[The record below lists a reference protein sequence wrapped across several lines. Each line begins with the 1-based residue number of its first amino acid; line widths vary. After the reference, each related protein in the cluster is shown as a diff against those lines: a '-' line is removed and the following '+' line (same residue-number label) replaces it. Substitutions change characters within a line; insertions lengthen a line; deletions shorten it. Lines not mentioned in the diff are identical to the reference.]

1 MGLQLLDLSVAVK
14 KCKKRKPCKQFD
26 ADFGENEMKTAIIN
40 AKIVTANTIIENGVC
55 VFAEGRIEYVGTKKQ
70 NVERTIDAENQYLIP
85 GFIDLHCHGGNGLEF
100 MDASSEEMENIARF
114 HLLHGTTTMLATT
127 LAAGDKE
134 TEHALD
140 TFEEYQKKHPSGTLK
155 GVHMEGP
162 WLNSEQCGAQNVEY
176 MKLPNK
182 NELKRLK
189 KTYPFILR
197 VGAAPELTGGLEFGK
212 ESANLGVV
220 ASVAHTDAD
229 FQGIA
234 EAKENGY
241 TLMTHLYSGM
251 KGVTR
256 KNSFRI
262 AGAVEAGLYFD
273 DLFVEIIADGRHL
286 PLALLQLIYKCK
298 GADRICLIT
307 DAIRAGGMPNGTQTV
322 IGSLKNGLPV
332 IVEDDVAKL
341 LDRQSFAGST
351 ATMDRVY
358 RTMAQAIGKD
368 MVALSKMAS
377 LTPARVMGWTDRGE
391 IAVGKR
397 ADLLLVSEELNLE
410 KIIYQGDIS

>member
-1 MGLQLLDLSVAVK
+1 
-14 KCKKRKPCKQFD
+14 
-26 ADFGENEMKTAIIN
+26 MKMRTTIIN
-40 AKIVTANTIIENGVC
+40 AKIVTTTEIIENGVC
-55 VFAEGRIEYVGTKKQ
+55 MIENGHIRYVGTKIQAANKT
-70 NVERTIDAENQYLIP
+70 VDAQGNYLIP
-85 GFIDLHCHGGNGLEF
+85 GFIDLHCHGGQGLEF
-100 MDASSEEMENIARF
+100 MDATADEYAEIANF
-114 HLLHGTTTMLATT
+114 HLSHGTTTMLATT
-127 LAAGDKE
+127 LAASDQE
-134 TEHALD
+134 TESALN
-140 TFEEYQKKHPSGTLK
+140 TFEQFYKRYPYTTLK

-162 WLNSEQCGAQNVEY
+162 WLNPAQCGAQNVEY
-176 MKLPNK
+176 MKTPSVE
-182 NELKRLK
+182 ELKALK
-189 KTYPFILR
+189 EKYPFILR
-197 VGAAPELTGGLEFGK
+197 IGAAPELDGGLEFGK
-212 ESANLGVV
+212 QSKNLGIV
-220 ASVAHTDAD
+220 ASIAHTDGD
-229 FQGIA
+229 FNDIKK
-234 EAKENGY
+234 AKENGY

-286 PLALLQLIYKCK
+286 PLELLRFIYKCK

-351 ATMDRVY
+351 ATTDRLY
-358 RTMAQAIGKD
+358 KTMAKAIGKD
-368 MVALSKMAS
+368 MVALSKMS
-377 LTPARVMGWTDRGE
+377 STTPAKVMGWTDRGE

-397 ADLLLVSEELNLE
+397 ADMLLVNEELEIE
-410 KIIYQGDIS
+410 KIIFGGNIQ

>member
-1 MGLQLLDLSVAVK
+1 
-14 KCKKRKPCKQFD
+14 
-26 ADFGENEMKTAIIN
+26 MKTAIVN
-40 AKIVTANTIIENGVC
+40 ANVITANEMIEKGVC
-55 VFAEGRIEYVGTKKQ
+55 VFENGIIEYVGTQ
-70 NVERTIDAENQYLIP
+70 MQDADCTIDAKNQYLIP

-100 MDASSEEMENIARF
+100 MDASADEMDEIARF
-114 HLLHGTTTMLATT
+114 HLSHGTTTMLATT
-127 LAAGDKE
+127 LAASSEE
-134 TEHALD
+134 TERALR
-140 TFEEYQKKHPSGTLK
+140 TFAAYQDNYPNGTLK

-162 WLNSEQCGAQNVEY
+162 WLNPEQCGAQNVAY
-176 MKLPNK
+176 MKTPNK
-182 NELKRLK
+182 GELKDLK
-189 KTYPFILR
+189 EKYPFILR
-197 VGAAPELTGGLEFGK
+197 VSTAPELEGGMDFGK
-212 ESANLGVV
+212 TAKELAIV
-220 ASVAHTDAD
+220 ASAAHTDAD
-229 FQGIA
+229 FQTISK
-234 EAKENGY
+234 AKENGY

-286 PLALLQLIYKCK
+286 PVELLQFIYKCK

-307 DAIRAGGMPNGTQTV
+307 DAIRAGGMQNGSKTV

-351 ATMDRVY
+351 ATADRVY
-358 RTMAQAIGKD
+358 QTMSQAIGKD

-377 LTPARVMGWTDRGE
+377 LTPARVMSFTDRGE

-397 ADLLLVSEELNLE
+397 ADLLIVNENLNI
-410 KIIYQGDIS
+410 KQVIYGGETI

>member
-1 MGLQLLDLSVAVK
+1 
-14 KCKKRKPCKQFD
+14 
-26 ADFGENEMKTAIIN
+26 MKTAVIN
-40 AKIVTANTIIENGVC
+40 AKIVTANEVIKNGVC
-55 VFAEGRIEYVGTKKQ
+55 VFLDEKIEYVGTKMQ
-70 NVERTIDAENQYLIP
+70 NADCVIDAKGQYLLP

-100 MDASSEEMENIARF
+100 MDASAEEMDMIAEF
-114 HLLHGTTTMLATT
+114 HLSHGTTTMLATT
-127 LAAGDKE
+127 LAASDIE
-134 TEHALD
+134 TERALCV
-140 TFEEYQKKHPSGTLK
+140 FEEYKEKYPFGSLK
-155 GVHMEGP
+155 GVHLEGP
-162 WLNSEQCGAQNVEY
+162 WLNPEQCGAQNTECMKAPSVE
-176 MKLPNK
+176 
-182 NELKRLK
+182 ELKALK
-189 KTYPFILR
+189 ERYPFILR
-197 VGAAPELTGGLEFGK
+197 IGAAPELEGGLEFGRVSG
-212 ESANLGVV
+212 ELGIV

-286 PLALLQLIYKCK
+286 PLELLQFIYKCK

-307 DAIRAGGMPNGTQTV
+307 DAIRASGLENGSQTV

-351 ATMDRVY
+351 ATADRLY
-358 RTMAQAIGKD
+358 KTMSQAIGKD
-368 MVALSKMAS
+368 MVALSKMTS

-397 ADLLLVSEELNLE
+397 ADMILVNEELE
-410 KIIYQGDIS
+410 IQKIIFGGKIQ

>member
-1 MGLQLLDLSVAVK
+1 
-14 KCKKRKPCKQFD
+14 
-26 ADFGENEMKTAIIN
+26 MKTAIVN
-40 AKIVTANTIIENGVC
+40 ANVITANEMIENGVC
-55 VFAEGRIEYVGTKKQ
+55 VFENGIIEYVGTQ
-70 NVERTIDAENQYLIP
+70 VPNADCTIDAKNQYLIP

-100 MDASSEEMENIARF
+100 MDASADEMDEIARF
-114 HLLHGTTTMLATT
+114 HLSHGTTTMLATT
-127 LAAGDKE
+127 LAASSEE
-134 TEHALD
+134 TERALC
-140 TFEEYQKKHPSGTLK
+140 TFEEYQKRYPNGTLK

-162 WLNSEQCGAQNVEY
+162 WLNPEQCGAQNVAY
-176 MKLPNK
+176 MRTPNK
-182 NELKRLK
+182 DELKDLK
-189 KTYPFILR
+189 EKYPFILR
-197 VGAAPELTGGLEFGK
+197 VSAAPELKGGMDFGK
-212 ESANLGVV
+212 TAKELGIV
-220 ASVAHTDAD
+220 ASAAHTDAD
-229 FQGIA
+229 FQTIA
-234 EAKENGY
+234 KAKENGY

-286 PLALLQLIYKCK
+286 PMELLQFIYKCK

-307 DAIRAGGMPNGTQTV
+307 DAIRAGGMQNGSRTV

-351 ATMDRVY
+351 ATADRVY
-358 RTMAQAIGKD
+358 QTMSQAIGKD

-397 ADLLLVSEELNLE
+397 ADLLIVNENLNIE
-410 KIIYQGDIS
+410 QVIYGGETI

>member
-1 MGLQLLDLSVAVK
+1 
-14 KCKKRKPCKQFD
+14 
-26 ADFGENEMKTAIIN
+26 
-40 AKIVTANTIIENGVC
+40 
-55 VFAEGRIEYVGTKKQ
+55 
-70 NVERTIDAENQYLIP
+70 
-85 GFIDLHCHGGNGLEF
+85 
-100 MDASSEEMENIARF
+100 MDEIARF
-114 HLLHGTTTMLATT
+114 HLSHGTTTMLATT
-127 LAAGDKE
+127 LAASSEE
-134 TEHALD
+134 TERALR
-140 TFEEYQKKHPSGTLK
+140 TFAAYQDNYPNGTLK

-162 WLNSEQCGAQNVEY
+162 WLNPEQCGAQNVAY
-176 MKLPNK
+176 MKTPNK
-182 NELKRLK
+182 DELKDLK
-189 KTYPFILR
+189 EKYPFILR
-197 VGAAPELTGGLEFGK
+197 VSAAPELEGGMDFGK
-212 ESANLGVV
+212 TAKELAIV

-229 FQGIA
+229 FQTIA
-234 EAKENGY
+234 KAKENGY

-251 KGVTR
+251 KGITR

-286 PLALLQLIYKCK
+286 PMELLQFIYKCK

-307 DAIRAGGMPNGTQTV
+307 DAIRAGGMQNGSRTV

-351 ATMDRVY
+351 ATADRVY
-358 RTMAQAIGKD
+358 QTMSQAIGKD

-377 LTPARVMGWTDRGE
+377 LTPARVMGFTDRGE

-397 ADLLLVSEELNLE
+397 ADLLIVNENLNI
-410 KIIYQGDIS
+410 KQVIYGGETI